1 MEEMNTV
8 MDGEVE
14 ELMTTVME
22 RGGGWDT
29 LEDGRMKDGGE
40 HHTGGGC
47 VTMERRGGSYAETE
61 DGSLGLIP
69 DSSDMD
75 DGDEVMGD
83 EDV

>member
-1 MEEMNTV
+1 M
-8 MDGEVE
+8 
-14 ELMTTVME
+14 
-22 RGGGWDT
+22 
-29 LEDGRMKDGGE
+29 MKDGGE
-40 HHTGGGC
+40 RHTDGGYVMMKRC
-47 VTMERRGGSYAETE
+47 GGSYTETE

>member
-1 MEEMNTV
+1 
-8 MDGEVE
+8 
-14 ELMTTVME
+14 
-22 RGGGWDT
+22 
-29 LEDGRMKDGGE
+29 MKDGGE